1 MTVFY
6 ADNIPLHDSATV
18 QIKERQ
24 KRRGRKETE
33 CIGKEKHKEKEQ
45 EIKN

>member
-6 ADNIPLHDSATV
+6 ADNIPLHDSAIV

-24 KRRGRKETE
+24 KRRGRKETVYR
-33 CIGKEKHKEKEQ
+33 KEKHKEKEQ
-45 EIKN
+45 EIEN

>member
-6 ADNIPLHDSATV
+6 ADNIPLHDSAIV

-33 CIGKEKHKEKEQ
+33 CIEKRN
-45 EIKN
+45 IKKKSKR

>member
-6 ADNIPLHDSATV
+6 ADNIPLHDSAIV
-18 QIKERQ
+18 WLKEQQ

-33 CIGKEKHKEKEQ
+33 CIEKRN
-45 EIKN
+45 IKKKNKR